1 MLKAEKIDYSYGDHE
16 ILHGVDLLVED
27 GEFVSI
33 MGESGSGKST
43 LLSILAGNLRP
54 ASGRVLLGGRDL
66 SAMSE
71 RELARLRCTEIGFV
85 YQEFHLIPT
94 LRAAENILLPNYLAR
109 GDAKEGKKKMAEL
122 AERMSISH
130 VLSSFPEE
138 MSGGECQRVAIARA
152 LLYSPSI
159 LLMDEPTGNLDSVA
173 TEKVMTLL
181 SELNRE
187 LSLTMIQVTHSELT
201 AQYGTRIVHFG
212 DGRILSDEVVR

>member
-1 MLKAEKIDYSYGDHE
+1 MLKAEKIDYSYGEHE
-16 ILHGVDLLVED
+16 ILHGVDLSVED

-94 LRAAENILLPNYLAR
+94 LRADENILLPNYLAR

-138 MSGGECQRVAIARA
+138 MSGGERQRVAIARA

-159 LLMDEPTGNLDSVA
+159 LLMDEPTGNLDSA
-173 TEKVMTLL
+173 STEKVMTLL
-181 SELNRE
+181 AELNRE

-201 AQYGTRIVHFG
+201 AQYGTRIVRFG
-212 DGRILSDEVVR
+212 DGRVLSDEAVR

>member
-1 MLKAEKIDYSYGDHE
+1 MLKAEKIDYSYREHE
-16 ILHGVDLLVED
+16 ILHGVDLSVED

-71 RELARLRCTEIGFV
+71 RELVRLRCTEIGFV

-94 LRAAENILLPNYLAR
+94 LRADENILLPNYLAR

-138 MSGGECQRVAIARA
+138 MSGGERQRVAIARA

-159 LLMDEPTGNLDSVA
+159 LLMDEPTGNLDSA
-173 TEKVMTLL
+173 STEKVMTLL
-181 SELNRE
+181 AELNRE

-201 AQYGTRIVHFG
+201 AQYGTRIVRFG
-212 DGRILSDEVVR
+212 DGRVLSDEAVR

>member
-1 MLKAEKIDYSYGDHE
+1 MLKAEKIDYSYGEHE
-16 ILHGVDLLVED
+16 ILHGVDLSVED

-94 LRAAENILLPNYLAR
+94 LRADENILLPNYLAR
-109 GDAKEGKKKMAEL
+109 GDAKEGKKKMRQLGSVQVSPEAFM
-122 AERMSISH
+122 A
-130 VLSSFPEE
+130 VLK
-138 MSGGECQRVAIARA
+138 
-152 LLYSPSI
+152 
-159 LLMDEPTGNLDSVA
+159 LDDD
-173 TEKVMTLL
+173 
-181 SELNRE
+181 N
-187 LSLTMIQVTHSELT
+187 
-201 AQYGTRIVHFG
+201 
-212 DGRILSDEVVR
+212 